1 MIALLNPNKTVLNVV
16 VRHYTKHSISNWLE
30 LWSRGEI
37 KVLYTTAEW
46 DTHNSTYGS
55 NWVEFELI
63 LQLSQQVPYQMDLKD
78 SPLNEWGWKEEKG
91 WFHTPTQ
98 SGMMRILRTSK

>member
-1 MIALLNPNKTVLNVV
+1 MIAILNPSKTQLNVV
-16 VRHYTKHSISNWLE
+16 VRHYTNQPLHRWLE
-30 LWSRGEI
+30 LWSRGII

-46 DTHNSTYGS
+46 NEHQSSYGN
-55 NWVEFELI
+55 NWVEFELT
-63 LQLSQQVPYQMDLKD
+63 LQLKNQVPYQMDLKD
-78 SPLNEWGWKEEKG
+78 CPLDEWGWKEDKG